1 MGAEFWWFYDVI
13 VLAIVLVSA
22 FFAGRKGFARSL
34 ITLVGYAIS
43 AVIAFSVSAGI
54 SGSIYDGTIKDSNA
68 NKLEKSISKQDFIS
82 KTEDYLE
89 NLEYN
94 INVNPENLEKIFT
107 EGGDIS
113 DEIYRYVN
121 NINGKKVAEEGK
133 FGIEV
138 QECYGSVFKD
148 MISKQLSK
156 FSAESVSEKFKE
168 GQLSID
174 EVAPLLMQ
182 ENPKEAAKYIAEEFV
197 SGAYMSM
204 IRLIAFVVLFVLIAG
219 LFTAFVNAFM
229 GKSDVYGIATRIGG
243 VAVGV
248 INGAILVFVVAAAVR
263 LSAIMGSNEMLF
275 FNNEAVDKTFVFR
288 YFYDF
293 TAKM

>member
-54 SGSIYDGTIKDSNA
+54 SGSIYDGTIRDSNA
-68 NKLEKSISKQDFIS
+68 NKLEKSISKDDFIS

-138 QECYGSVFKD
+138 RECYGSVFKD

-197 SGAYMSM
+197 SGAYISM
-204 IRLIAFVVLFVLIAG
+204 IRLIAFVVLFVLIVG
-219 LFTAFVNAFM
+219 LFTAFINAFM

>member
-13 VLAIVLVSA
+13 VLAAVLVSA
-22 FFAGRKGFARSL
+22 FFAGRKGFVTSL
-34 ITLVGYAIS
+34 ITLIGYAVSLI
-43 AVIAFSVSAGI
+43 IAFSVSAGI
-54 SGSIYDGTIKDSNA
+54 SGSVYDGTIRDSNA

-113 DEIYRYVN
+113 DELYSYVN

-138 QECYGSVFKD
+138 RECYGAVFKD

-156 FSAESVSEKFKE
+156 FSAESVAEEFRE

-182 ENPKEAAKYIAEEFV
+182 ENSKEAAKYIAGEFV
-197 SGAYMSM
+197 SGAYMSI

-219 LFTAFVNAFM
+219 LFTAFTNAFM
-229 GKSDVYGIATRIGG
+229 GRSSVYGIATRLGG

-248 INGAILVFVVAAAVR
+248 IKGAILVFVIAVVVR

-275 FNNEAVDKTFVFR
+275 FNNEAVEKTFVFK
-288 YFYDF
+288 YFYNF

>member
-13 VLAIVLVSA
+13 VLAVVLVSA
-22 FFAGRKGFARSL
+22 FFAGRKGFTRSL

-54 SGSIYDGTIKDSNA
+54 SGSIYDGTIRDSNA
-68 NKLEKSISKQDFIS
+68 NKLEKSISKDDFIS

-113 DEIYRYVN
+113 DELYSYVN
-121 NINGKKVAEEGK
+121 NINGKKVAEEEQ
-133 FGIEV
+133 FSIQV
-138 QECYGSVFKD
+138 RECYGSVFKD

-156 FSAESVSEKFKE
+156 FSAESVAEKFRE
-168 GQLSID
+168 GELSID
-174 EVAPLLMQ
+174 EVAPLMMQ
-182 ENPKEAAKYIAEEFV
+182 ENPKEAAKYIAGEFV

-229 GKSDVYGIATRIGG
+229 GKSSVYGIATRIGG